1 MHFQIYLNKKKTNL
15 HVSVKFQNKPFNRL
29 LSGSSDRI
37 YLNGKDKKMDTRMI
51 LVDLW
56 RAFDTLEHGLSLKKL
71 NVLISGHLQL
81 YLKIFVVYR

>member
-37 YLNGKDKKMDTRMI
+37 YLNGKDKKMDTSMI

-71 NVLISGHLQL
+71 NVLVSGHLQL
-81 YLKIFVVYR
+81 YLKIFVAYR

>member
-15 HVSVKFQNKPFNRL
+15 HVSVKFQNKPFNTL